1 MKRTIIISKAFTDS
15 MEAYVQNIG
24 IEETGIIES
33 LKKEGLELK
42 EDTLSD
48 NELALL
54 LKNCIDDDCI
64 LEGIF
69 SIDNSFN
76 HSQKEINKIKE
87 NIESKY
93 KSKGY
98 TIIPHTDKIDF
109 NINKDKLKE
118 IVNTRNYLLML
129 QENIDVLKKQEKS
142 LIANIRN
149 NSTLLQE
156 ITDKFNK
163 LSNRYINGK
172 KYLEKLEYNISN
184 KEEITKEINQ
194 DNKIK
199 NKLKNEIDKLERKI
213 GSLNDDIKHLNI
225 IKDNLNKN
233 IEYKNTT
240 EMTDIKMWR
249 DFLVKAKGISIM
261 QLREHIDEI
270 RNIVNI

>member
-1 MKRTIIISKAFTDS
+1 

-24 IEETGIIES
+24 IEETDIIES

-42 EDTLSD
+42 EHTLSD
-48 NELALL
+48 NEMTLL
-54 LKNCIDDDCI
+54 LKNCIDDTDYI

-69 SIDNSFN
+69 SIENHFN
-76 HSQKEINKIKE
+76 HDQKEIDKMKE
-87 NIESKY
+87 NIESRY
-93 KSKGY
+93 KNKGY
-98 TIIPHTDKIDF
+98 KIIPHTDKTNL

-118 IVNTRNYLLML
+118 IVNTRNYLLQL
-129 QENIDVLKKQEKS
+129 QENIDVLRKQKNQ
-142 LIANIRN
+142 LNDNIKN
-149 NSTLLQE
+149 GNILLQK

-172 KYLEKLEYNISN
+172 KYLEKLEYDISK

-194 DNKIK
+194 DKEIK
-199 NKLKNEIDKLERKI
+199 RQVSSDKKRLENEINILERKI

-225 IKDNLNKN
+225 IKDNLNKD